1 MNNNKEYIN
10 DELKL
15 YRGEDFLISKH
26 IKIHQVTLGEICDYN
41 EQDYFSLV
49 YNFTATPQSLKVQLW
64 DAGIDY
70 TTITAYDTFCS
81 FLCKAYSQE
90 KTSILFGDL
99 DFKKFDL
106 VKKKDGSIALYQSIN
121 GDDVIIDEYTLTAQP
136 VSSKVI
142 VDKYFFNLS
151 PQTIRNEMLYL
162 EKIGLLEKTHT
173 SSGRIPSLNGYKFY
187 EMNILKPY
195 LSNDVKNQLKV
206 IFQKRDLSIDMIIN
220 ESASLIEEILKLPT
234 VVASQDSNVL
244 LKRFDLIPIT
254 DQKVLLLL
262 VTSNGDVIKND
273 ISITNNKELDD
284 VIICVKIFNDR
295 LIDTPLNQITQK
307 LSIIKE
313 IIRCSVHEYEFV
325 LQKIIK
331 KIFDFNTA
339 PQKHQV
345 YGVKSLM
352 SHPEFQNVDRLK
364 SVLSLL
370 DNASV

>member
-1 MNNNKEYIN
+1 MDISNRQI
-10 DELKL
+10 KL
-15 YRGEDFLISKH
+15 LQF
-26 IKIHQVTLGEICDYN
+26 
-41 EQDYFSLV
+41 
-49 YNFTATPQSLKVQLW
+49 
-64 DAGIDY
+64 
-70 TTITAYDTFCS
+70 
-81 FLCKAYSQE
+81 
-90 KTSILFGDL
+90 
-99 DFKKFDL
+99 
-106 VKKKDGSIALYQSIN
+106 
-121 GDDVIIDEYTLTAQP
+121 IIDEYTLTVQP

-313 IIRCSVHEYEFV
+313 ICFHTEALSKSDKTLFKRSTFWNSGCDIKDLTPYTWCFCGAV
-325 LQKIIK
+325 LKS
-331 KIFDFNTA
+331 KIFLIIFCSTN
-339 PQKHQV
+339 
-345 YGVKSLM
+345 SW
-352 SHPEFQNVDRLK
+352 RLAE
-364 SVLSLL
+364 VGYN
-370 DNASV
+370 D